1 MSQSV
6 FAANF
11 RGTSTQIPKNPSL
24 DLDAYVGQRQAAFRF
39 EHVDI
44 VTGYRRTLHPRLDR
58 VPVLSHD
65 TSRSIKRTLTGL
77 WLDKVDTAALNTLSA
92 RIEIFMTI
100 GGQDFPLG
108 QYLFNDQ
115 TRARFTSGVV
125 SSSALYDNWFII
137 DQPLEHGFPEKGPS
151 GFDVQGAQELIRLIL
166 AGLPIIYTMEP
177 SGFLSSGSWTAGTS
191 RGYAASQ
198 LATDGDYLPPWF
210 DNTNVLRFIRSF
222 DPATV
227 PATFDFDAGNKVLMD
242 PPPVEADNLLTAAN
256 QFVVISNVSTSNT
269 DTPVVGVYDVPA
281 SAPHSAANRGF
292 IIRKTETLQ
301 VENTVQAAAI
311 AANLGQ
317 RQILFEQIELTTAPD
332 PRHDSYDVIRWQGQ
346 NWLETAWSLPL
357 VEGSQMRHVA
367 RKAYS

>member
-11 RGTSTQIPKNPSL
+11 GGASTQIPKNPSL
-24 DLDAYVGQRQAAFRF
+24 DLDAYVGQRQATFRF

-44 VTGYRRTLHPRLDR
+44 VTGYRRILHPRTDR

-65 TSRSIKRTLTGL
+65 TTRSIKRTISGL
-77 WLDKVDTAALNTLSA
+77 WLNAADTAALNTLSA
-92 RIEIFMTI
+92 RVEILMTI
-100 GGQDFPLG
+100 SGHDFRLG

-137 DQPLEHGFPEKGPS
+137 DQPLEHGFPIK
-151 GFDVQGAQELIRLIL
+151 DVTDSPQLADVRIRQIL
-166 AGLPIIYTMEP
+166 TGLPITFTIEP
-177 SGFLSSGSWTAGTS
+177 TSFLSAGTWTAGTS

-222 DPATV
+222 DPAQA
-227 PATFDFDAGNKVLMD
+227 PATFDFDTGNKVLLD

-256 QFVVISNVSTSNT
+256 QFVVISNSSTSVT
-269 DTPVVGVYDVPA
+269 DTAVFGVYDVPS

-292 IIRKTETLQ
+292 IVRKTETLQ
-301 VENTVQAAAI
+301 IENSIQATAI

-317 RQILFEQIELTTAPD
+317 RQILFEQVELTTAPD